1 MAFKPA
7 VKRDAKGRVALIGP
21 AGSGKSFTALILAR
35 LLAGPTGRIAAID
48 TEHGSLSKY
57 AHTDT
62 CGGSGVCLDP
72 SHFEFD
78 VEELDEFSPEG
89 FVARLTEAETA
100 GYEVFLT
107 DSLSHFWMGKGGAL
121 EFVDNAAK
129 RNRNGGNADGMSG
142 WKDLRPH
149 ERKMVDRM
157 IASPCHVICTMRTK
171 NDYVDQVDG
180 SGRKKRVKLGL
191 APVQRDGLEYEF
203 DLVGL
208 MDDENNL
215 QIDKTRC
222 SAYAGQVLTKPGP
235 KEFAPFQEWLKGAK
249 VVAAANG
256 APPTPQAA
264 ATSAGVKAEVLAVT
278 PAIEVPEELKQV
290 VAGLKEKG
298 GAGVAFGILKKEML
312 EALPQSGGI
321 EYVKILQKH
330 GIKPSGPQQTAKMIE
345 ALVEM
350 WKLAQ
355 WAKEVA
361 AKATAAMQETPE
373 PLPADEVVD
382 ITADPIPH
390 GYDAGTPRLEA
401 DGKLSTEAA

>member
-21 AGSGKSFTALILAR
+21 AGSGKSMTALILAR
-35 LLAGPTGRIAAID
+35 LLAGPDGKIAAVD

-62 CGGSGVCLDP
+62 CGGAGKCLLPD
-72 SHFEFD
+72 HFEFD
-78 VEELDEFSPEG
+78 VEELSDYSPEI
-89 FVARLTEAETA
+89 FVDRLTEAEEA
-100 GYEVFLT
+100 GYAVFLC

-129 RNRNGGNADGMSG
+129 RQKQNGNGDGMSG

-171 NDYVDQVDG
+171 NDYVETEVN
-180 SGRKKRVKLGL
+180 GRKKRVKIGL

-208 MDDENNL
+208 MNDENDL

-222 SAYAGQVLTKPGP
+222 SHYAGQVLTRPGA
-235 KEFAPFQEWLKGAK
+235 KEFVPFQEWLKGAK
-249 VVAAANG
+249 VVAPAP
-256 APPTPQAA
+256 APPTAA
-264 ATSAGVKAEVLAVT
+264 GATRAGGTAVSAPAAT

-290 VAGLKEKG
+290 VAGLKATG
-298 GAGVAFGILKKEML
+298 GAKVAFDMLRAEMI
-312 EALPQSGGI
+312 EALPTSGGA
-321 EYVKILQKH
+321 EYVRILQKH
-330 GIKPSGPQQTAKMIE
+330 GIKPGGTITPEVIAQRTE

-355 WAKEVA
+355 WAKEA
-361 AKATAAMQETPE
+361 AAAATRAMQEAPE
-373 PLPADEVVD
+373 PEPPGDVVEM
-382 ITADPIPH
+382 ISDPIP
-390 GYDAGTPRLEA
+390 GAA
-401 DGKLSTEAA
+401 VAQTEAA